1 MATEATQ
8 DRAVEA
14 NGAGELR
21 DWQRSTRVFLQ
32 PIAAPSILGLFG
44 FAGATF
50 IVAAH
55 LAGWYGGPT
64 SGEFL
69 FPFAAAFGGLAQF
82 AAAMWAFRAREGL
95 ATAVHGMW
103 GSFWIAY
110 GILNLLAATGVFTL
124 PTGTFPELGYWFLA
138 LAVITGVCMIAA
150 LGENLGITSVLA
162 TLAAGSAFAAVHY
175 LTGIS
180 TWQTVAGW
188 VLIASAILA
197 VYTAGA
203 LMIAASWG
211 RTVLPV
217 GEYRTA
223 ANVPGRRPMH
233 PIQYELGEPGVKQGQ

>member
-1 MATEATQ
+1 MATEARQ
-8 DRAVEA
+8 HRATEA

-21 DWQRSTRVFLQ
+21 DWQRNTRVFLQ

-64 SGEFL
+64 AGEVL
-69 FPFAAAFGGLAQF
+69 FPFAAAFGGVAQF
-82 AAAMWAFRAREGL
+82 AAAMWAFRARDGL

-110 GILNLLAATGVFTL
+110 GILNLLAAIGVFVI

-138 LAVITGVCMIAA
+138 LAVITGVCMLAA

-180 TWQTVAGW
+180 TWETVAGW

-203 LMIAASWG
+203 LMMAASWG
-211 RTVLPV
+211 RTVLPL
-217 GEYRTA
+217 GEYRKA

-233 PIQYELGEPGVKQGQ
+233 TIEYELGEPGVKHGQ

>member
-1 MATEATQ
+1 M
-8 DRAVEA
+8 
-14 NGAGELR
+14 
-21 DWQRSTRVFLQ
+21 FLQ

-50 IVAAH
+50 TVAAH

-69 FPFAAAFGGLAQF
+69 FPFAAAFGGVAQF
-82 AAAMWAFRAREGL
+82 AAAMSAFRARDGL
-95 ATAVHGMW
+95 ATALHGMW

-110 GILNLLAATGVFTL
+110 GILNLLAAVGVFIL
-124 PTGTFPELGYWFLA
+124 PTGTFPE
-138 LAVITGVCMIAA
+138 
-150 LGENLGITSVLA
+150 
-162 TLAAGSAFAAVHY
+162 VHY

-180 TWQTVAGW
+180 TWATVAGW

-203 LMIAASWG
+203 LRIAASWG
-211 RTVLPV
+211 RTVLPL
-217 GEYRTA
+217 GEYRKA

>member
-1 MATEATQ
+1 
-8 DRAVEA
+8 
-14 NGAGELR
+14 
-21 DWQRSTRVFLQ
+21 
-32 PIAAPSILGLFG
+32 
-44 FAGATF
+44 
-50 IVAAH
+50 
-55 LAGWYGGPT
+55 
-64 SGEFL
+64 
-69 FPFAAAFGGLAQF
+69 
-82 AAAMWAFRAREGL
+82 
-95 ATAVHGMW
+95 
-103 GSFWIAY
+103 
-110 GILNLLAATGVFTL
+110 
-124 PTGTFPELGYWFLA
+124 
-138 LAVITGVCMIAA
+138 VITGVCMLAA

-211 RTVLPV
+211 RTVLPI

-223 ANVPGRRPMH
+223 ANVLGRRPMH